1 MKRVALSFSGGKDSN
16 LALYYLLKEGLNV
29 VSLVTTTYK
38 EKGETVAHDEPLNKI
53 ENQADELGI
62 PITFIQTDFDSYRVN
77 FIEKLMQL
85 KEEAQIDTIAFGD
98 IYLEGHR
105 EWGEQLA
112 HEAGLHAYYPLWDKQ
127 ENVGK
132 MLQEFVDLGFKAD
145 IIKVDEAKLPSHWIG
160 RELDQSFIDDI
171 LKRDVCPMGE
181 SGEYHTFVSDGPTF
195 KK

>member
-29 VSLVTTTYK
+29 VSLVTTAYK

-53 ENQADELGI
+53 EKQADELDI

-85 KEEAQIDTIAFGD
+85 KKEAQIDTIAFGD
-98 IYLEGHR
+98 IYLAGHR

-112 HEAGLHAYYPLWDKQ
+112 DEAGLHAYYPLWNKQ

-160 RELDQSFIDDI
+160 RVLDQTFIDDI

-181 SGEYHTFVSDGPTF
+181 SGEYHTFVSAGPTF

>member
-1 MKRVALSFSGGKDSN
+1 
-16 LALYYLLKEGLNV
+16 
-29 VSLVTTTYK
+29 
-38 EKGETVAHDEPLNKI
+38 NKI

-132 MLQEFVDLGFKAD
+132 MLQEFVDLCFKED
-145 IIKVDEAKLPSHWIG
+145 RI
-160 RELDQSFIDDI
+160 ELDETKIHF
-171 LKRDVCPMGE
+171 
-181 SGEYHTFVSDGPTF
+181 H
-195 KK
+195 